1 MASVILDLDGL
12 SYELLF
18 QTLYFCQRHNLPC
31 AITEDDIKVVEPIVA
46 MMVDD
51 LVSRRLRWATCNTDR
66 HLLELKKM
74 IPWYVDDQEI
84 PANVP
89 YAHQSVQYYHD
100 VYDVFVDEL
109 EILLGRAI
117 PQRTWFTWS
126 ILTLKGSLVLQKGQ
140 DWRVLEW
147 ERLTG
152 YTAAKRVKN
161 TKPKK
166 RVKPTPVTTTQK
178 GAPVIRKK
186 KEGTSRSALK
196 AVIEEQQNLRE
207 TQAQEDATNK
217 QLKGP
222 ITRV

>member
-31 AITEDDIKVVEPIVA
+31 AITEKDVKVVEPIVA

-74 IPWYVDDQEI
+74 IPWYIDDMEI
-84 PANVP
+84 PYGVA
-89 YAHQSVQYYHD
+89 YAQESVKYYHD
-100 VYDVFVDEL
+100 VYDIFMDEL
-109 EILLGRAI
+109 DVLLSKGI

-126 ILTLKGSLVLQKGQ
+126 TLILKGSIVLQKGQ
-140 DWRVLEW
+140 DWRVQEW

-152 YTAAKRVKN
+152 YTPAKTIKKV
-161 TKPKK
+161 KPKK
-166 RVKPTPVTTTQK
+166 RVKTSAPKTPP
-178 GAPVIRKK
+178 ARKTPPPQGPSRAQLK
-186 KEGTSRSALK
+186 KQMKEEEALK
-196 AVIEEQQNLRE
+196 E
-207 TQAQEDATNK
+207 TQAQEEAVDK